1 MNTYLLTEES
11 KSFKTLKEN
20 YGNGLTI
27 VTYLIKNVKHGI
39 EHESKFTLIEH
50 ESKC

>member
-1 MNTYLLTEES
+1 MNTYLLTEAC

-20 YGNGLTI
+20 YANGLTI

-39 EHESKFTLIEH
+39 EHELKFT
-50 ESKC
+50 